1 LLDFWASWCVPCR
14 KGNPHLI
21 KLYNQYKEQGFE
33 IIGISD
39 DDSKVEAWH
48 KAVEQ
53 DKIGIWKHVLRGM
66 DIEKKM
72 KGQSNPGD
80 ISEKYNISTLPT
92 KILIDKNGK
101 IIGRYGSEE
110 EDLDKK
116 LAELMP
122 GATARV
128 NGHIR
133 NLKDSITFYWNDETG
148 PKSET
153 VKVVDEKFTWIK
165 NFTSP
170 QKIMLA
176 TRMRYMQF
184 FVENKA
190 ITIEGNADSLYYSKV
205 TGSATQD
212 EFVKYNQSIEPI
224 RAAQYKL
231 FSELRKTEN
240 QALKAELQR
249 KVDSIDSVVDDRRKS
264 YVKNNANS
272 PVSVSLVEDVSIV
285 GEYGK
290 VNEYFQLLSGQ
301 AKQTTTGK
309 RLADRVEVLKR
320 STIGSYVKDFTM
332 NSMDGKTIRMSDF
345 KGKYLFIDFW
355 ASWCGPCRAENPNV
369 LKAYENYK
377 DKSFAVLGISIDDN
391 TGKWK
396 EAVEKDKMPWTQ
408 VLNNK
413 GSENDVAAYYGI
425 QAIPSTMLLDADGKI
440 IALNLR
446 GEKLHE
452 ELQKVL
458 K

>member
-1 LLDFWASWCVPCR
+1 
-14 KGNPHLI
+14 
-21 KLYNQYKEQGFE
+21 
-33 IIGISD
+33 
-39 DDSKVEAWH
+39 
-48 KAVEQ
+48 
-53 DKIGIWKHVLRGM
+53 
-66 DIEKKM
+66 
-72 KGQSNPGD
+72 
-80 ISEKYNISTLPT
+80 
-92 KILIDKNGK
+92 
-101 IIGRYGSEE
+101 
-110 EDLDKK
+110 
-116 LAELMP
+116 
-122 GATARV
+122 
-128 NGHIR
+128 
-133 NLKDSITFYWNDETG
+133 
-148 PKSET
+148 
-153 VKVVDEKFTWIK
+153 VVDEKFTWIK

-190 ITIEGNADSLYYSKV
+190 MTIEGNADSLYYSKV

-224 RAAQYKL
+224 RASQYKL